1 MKKIQVN
8 HTPNFMKQVTIA
20 SVFLWIVFTFSVCY
34 IIPKFSLLL
43 SLGLLLFIIGI
54 AFYMDS
60 RKTTVEYDT
69 EKLHWKWLWI
79 NYTVNFKDLN
89 SVHYTIV
96 SERTRYG
103 YFRYFELVFK
113 IKDHEF
119 KLNDKLKTEDIENS
133 INGSSDNIK
142 LMQLYRFI
150 ENIYPEKSKGFVK
163 TGD

>member
-8 HTPNFMKQVTIA
+8 HTPNFIKQVAIA
-20 SVFLWIVFTFSVCY
+20 SVFLWIIFTFFVCY
-34 IIPKFSLLL
+34 IIPKSSLLL

-69 EKLHWKWLWI
+69 EKLNWKWLWI
-79 NYTVNFKDLN
+79 NYTVNFKNLN

-96 SERTRYG
+96 SERMRYG
-103 YFRYFELVFK
+103 CFRYFELVFK
-113 IKDHEF
+113 IKDYEF

-142 LMQLYRFI
+142 LMELYRFI

>member
-1 MKKIQVN
+1 MQDLLILIIVTHIETSCQGKRKNPAEARYFIN
-8 HTPNFMKQVTIA
+8 HQCQ
-20 SVFLWIVFTFSVCY
+20 IV
-34 IIPKFSLLL
+34 LL
-43 SLGLLLFIIGI
+43 
-54 AFYMDS
+54 
-60 RKTTVEYDT
+60 
-69 EKLHWKWLWI
+69 KLKEQ
-79 NYTVNFKDLN
+79 NVGKC
-89 SVHYTIV
+89 
-96 SERTRYG
+96 

-150 ENIYPEKSKGFVK
+150 ENIYTEKSKGFVK